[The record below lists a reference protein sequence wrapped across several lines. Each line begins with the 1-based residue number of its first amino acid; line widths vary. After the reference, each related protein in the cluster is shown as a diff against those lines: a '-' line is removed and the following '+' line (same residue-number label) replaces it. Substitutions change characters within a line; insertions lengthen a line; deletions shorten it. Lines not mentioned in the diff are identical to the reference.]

1 MLATKQ
7 KVAVCG
13 TYYKLAVSLLCLTAM
28 FGALPLYTNV
38 YLTYTP
44 GYQCLLNATNLRN
57 ESWSTEKNSANTS
70 GEMKTVEADQKQCYF
85 NIDSSNISSDAK
97 GGNMTACEKWRFLKS
112 SEVESIS
119 TEFSLVC
126 GNAWLSPLITSAQ
139 MLGFMVGSLAGG
151 TLSDRFGRRPVY
163 LTSIFLEA
171 TSLLVMSLS
180 PTLATVYVS
189 MFVMGVGMI
198 VRGVTGMVIINEIV
212 PNRHRRAVGILA
224 VVSESLSGTL
234 VPLIALLM
242 PDWRW
247 MSLATSVSLFAVSIP
262 VFIFVYETLK
272 WLHQTNNPGEMEK
285 VLTKIGRIN
294 GEKPCVENHQDTIE
308 ETNQLTTEDTSKQ
321 TKSYNYLDLV
331 KVDFIRRRI
340 IILSYAWFSADMA
353 FYGLTFNA
361 NHLGGNRHINSF
373 LTAVV
378 EFPSHIIC
386 YLVVRR
392 YGCRCS
398 FIFSAFVTLICMA
411 AVPLM
416 QQVDVWASVACA
428 MLGKLFTTV
437 GYTVLYIFTGD
448 LFPTMMRTQAYGA
461 CSFIARF
468 GSILVPYILFLG
480 STVHQSLPYVI
491 MATASLF
498 AVIAMFFLPETKGL
512 ALPETLED
520 ARSQD
525 RYYDVINTYYDALTH
540 KIL

>member
-1 MLATKQ
+1 Q
-7 KVAVCG
+7 
-13 TYYKLAVSLLCLTAM
+13 
-28 FGALPLYTNV
+28 
-38 YLTYTP
+38 
-44 GYQCLLNATNLRN
+44 
-57 ESWSTEKNSANTS
+57 
-70 GEMKTVEADQKQCYF
+70 
-85 NIDSSNISSDAK
+85 
-97 GGNMTACEKWRFLKS
+97 
-112 SEVESIS
+112 
-119 TEFSLVC
+119 FSLVC

-151 TLSDRFGRRPVY
+151 TLSDRLGRRPVF
-163 LTSIFLEA
+163 LTSILLEA
-171 TSLLVMSLS
+171 TSLLVVSLS
-180 PTLATVYVS
+180 STLATVYVS

-224 VVSESLSGTL
+224 MVSESLSGTL
-234 VPLIALLM
+234 VPLVALLLS
-242 PDWRW
+242 DWRW
-247 MSLATSVSLFAVSIP
+247 ISLASSVSLFVVSFP

-272 WLHQTNNPGEMEK
+272 WLHQTNNPGEIEK
-285 VLTKIGRIN
+285 VLTKIGRN
-294 GEKPCVENHQDTIE
+294 FKNQLQ
-308 ETNQLTTEDTSKQ
+308 ETNQLTTKDTSNQ

-340 IILSYAWFSADMA
+340 IILSYAWFVATIGLYTYMA

-361 NHLGGNRHINSF
+361 NHLGGNRYINSF

-386 YLVVRR
+386 YLVVRK

-398 FIFSAFVTLICMA
+398 FIFSAIVTVICMV

-416 QQVDVWASVACA
+416 QQDGPLDVWASVACA

-437 GYTVLYIFTGD
+437 GYTVLFIFTGD

-461 CSFIARF
+461 CSFMARF

-491 MATASLF
+491 MATVSLF
-498 AVIAMFFLPETKGL
+498 AVVAMFFLPETKGL
-512 ALPETLED
+512 HLPETLEE
-520 ARSQD
+520 AQVSMYR
-525 RYYDVINTYYDALTH
+525 
-540 KIL
+540 

>member
-1 MLATKQ
+1 MVAAKQ
-7 KVAVCG
+7 EVAACG
-13 TYYKLAVSLLCLTAM
+13 AYYKLAVSLLCLTAM

-57 ESWSTEKNSANTS
+57 KSWNTEINSANTS

-85 NIDSSNISSDAK
+85 HNNSSNISSDTL
-97 GGNMTACEKWRFLKS
+97 GGNMIACESWRFLKS
-112 SEVESIS
+112 PEVESIS

-151 TLSDRFGRRPVY
+151 TLSDRLGRRPVF
-163 LTSIFLEA
+163 LTSILLEA
-171 TSLLVMSLS
+171 TSLLVVSLS
-180 PTLATVYVS
+180 STLATVYVS

-224 VVSESLSGTL
+224 MVSESLSGTL
-234 VPLIALLM
+234 VPLVALLLS
-242 PDWRW
+242 DWRW
-247 MSLATSVSLFAVSIP
+247 ISLASSVSLFVVSFP

-272 WLHQTNNPGEMEK
+272 WLHQTNNPGEIEK

-294 GEKPCVENHQDTIE
+294 GEKPCVENQDTPE
-308 ETNQLTTEDTSKQ
+308 ETNQLTTKDTSNQ

-340 IILSYAWFSADMA
+340 IILSYAWFAADMA

-361 NHLGGNRHINSF
+361 NHLGGNRYINSF

-386 YLVVRR
+386 YLVVRK

-398 FIFSAFVTLICMA
+398 FIFSAIVTVICMV

-416 QQVDVWASVACA
+416 QQ
-428 MLGKLFTTV
+428 
-437 GYTVLYIFTGD
+437 
-448 LFPTMMRTQAYGA
+448 
-461 CSFIARF
+461 
-468 GSILVPYILFLG
+468 G

-491 MATASLF
+491 MATVSLF
-498 AVIAMFFLPETKGL
+498 AVVAMFFLPETKGL
-512 ALPETLED
+512 HLPETLEE

-525 RYYDVINTYYDALTH
+525 RHRFQCTERRDNRNCVNNNTVANS
-540 KIL
+540 